1 MPYFDYDHVTHQL
14 HESVQNTS
22 LQKIAMAGTGLT
34 PLTNSPT
41 AHGTIEGPLVLELV
55 HLTEIG
61 VSALALEG
69 IRQERAHII
78 HQRRLSTVRFVT
90 RGERLQ
96 EQEQILP
103 EYPRERL
110 KLVLTDGFNELEAI
124 ECGRLPDIVL
134 GKTPM
139 GTKVRLLIPLV
150 STWYI

>member
-69 IRQERAHII
+69 IRQERAIS
-78 HQRRLSTVRFVT
+78 STSVAYR